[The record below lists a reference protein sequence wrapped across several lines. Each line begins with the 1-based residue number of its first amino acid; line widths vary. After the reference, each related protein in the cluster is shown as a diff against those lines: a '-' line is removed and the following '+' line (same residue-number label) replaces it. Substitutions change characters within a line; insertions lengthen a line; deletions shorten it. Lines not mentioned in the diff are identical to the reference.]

1 VNNDLSTSV
10 PHTASTPSRSLSP
23 SDESPK
29 KKKKKAGAVKV
40 KKPSLDLYAM
50 SCRACGMDKQ
60 TISGL
65 KMHIKAGLRIRI

>member
-1 VNNDLSTSV
+1 M
-10 PHTASTPSRSLSP
+10 
-23 SDESPK
+23 K
-29 KKKKKAGAVKV
+29 KKKTGAVKV

-65 KMHIKAGLRIRI
+65 KMHIKAGLLIRI